1 MCSYI
6 QSTSKEKDKAQSD
19 TDPAVS
25 FGHRAE
31 FSTPKTGRQSE
42 KNGIGH
48 TAKSN
53 KIPTGDQGPVVS
65 LPVQVLDKV
74 VNRFESLH
82 SPGLDIFGSFSLTF
96 LPSPGP
102 EVSLAFVHKFLR
114 HCYLPGFNSP
124 SHLIRGCR
132 SLTELRNRSS
142 AVQSSHPR
150 MSARAR

>member
-74 VNRFESLH
+74 VNRAKALNA
-82 SPGLDIFGSFSLTF
+82 PGLDIFVGFPLTL
-96 LPSPGP
+96 LPPLSP

-114 HCYLPGFNSP
+114 H
-124 SHLIRGCR
+124 
-132 SLTELRNRSS
+132 
-142 AVQSSHPR
+142 
-150 MSARAR
+150 